1 MIDGAQKIETF
12 FKEQKNHQKKQ
23 GVNKQKIL
31 WFVDAEKNQE
41 NSQKEAG
48 IKKKINCLAIF
59 ENKVGN
65 PHKQIEQEAKG
76 QAA

>member
-31 WFVDAEKNQE
+31 
-41 NSQKEAG
+41 
-48 IKKKINCLAIF
+48 
-59 ENKVGN
+59 
-65 PHKQIEQEAKG
+65 
-76 QAA
+76 